1 MSPGGEYSVMGTMLM
16 ATKIFISLMGGRGG
30 GVVLHY
36 PMINVQD
43 KPQVE
48 I

>member
-1 MSPGGEYSVMGTMLM
+1 MSPGGEYSVMRTMLM
-16 ATKIFISLMGGRGG
+16 ATKIFISLMEG

>member
-1 MSPGGEYSVMGTMLM
+1 MSPGGKYSVMGTMLM
-16 ATKIFISLMGGRGG
+16 ATKIFISLMGG
-30 GVVLHY
+30 VVLHY

>member
-1 MSPGGEYSVMGTMLM
+1 M
-16 ATKIFISLMGGRGG
+16 ATKIFISLMGGGG